1 MVYNAK
7 MMRGK
12 ASEYVNRLIPGT
24 ADLLR
29 CAIFTG
35 SPIHFYG
42 DGLGKSTLCR
52 ALRELGV
59 RNISE
64 AGELNGSRGCW
75 GIPDEFSGALIVFRS
90 KRIPE
95 DAPAIEDLP
104 DLLRFWI

>member
-12 ASEYVNRLIPGT
+12 ALEYVNRLIPGK
-24 ADLLR
+24 ADFLR

-35 SPIHFYG
+35 APIHFYG
-42 DGLGKSTLCR
+42 DGLGKSTLCQ
-52 ALRELGV
+52 ALKQLGV

-64 AGELNGSRGCW
+64 AGELDGTCGSW
-75 GIPDEFSGALIVFRS
+75 SIPDGFSGALIAFRC
-90 KRIPE
+90 KKIPE
-95 DAPAIEDLP
+95 DAPAIKDLP